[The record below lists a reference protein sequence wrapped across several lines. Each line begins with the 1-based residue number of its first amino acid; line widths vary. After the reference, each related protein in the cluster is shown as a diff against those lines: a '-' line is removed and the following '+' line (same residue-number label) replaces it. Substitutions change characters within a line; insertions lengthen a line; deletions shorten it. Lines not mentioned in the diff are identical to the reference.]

1 MWKSSFNFLNLCIL
15 EKVKPNKNYTLMNN
29 ALFQFERPANEP
41 VNSYAP
47 GTKEREELKKE
58 LKRQSSEKIEIPLII
73 GGKEIKTGDM
83 GKVVMPHD
91 HQHVL
96 AEYHKAGDKEV
107 QMAIDAA
114 MEAKQKWAEMPW
126 VERAS
131 IMMRVAE
138 LMTTKY
144 RYLMNA
150 STMLGQSKTPHQ
162 AEIEGVCEAAD
173 FLRFNSYFA
182 GNIYQDQPL
191 SIKGLVNRTE
201 YRPLEGFVFAITP
214 FNFTAIAS
222 NLPMAPALMGN
233 TSVWKPATTALLSN
247 YYLMKIYQEAGLP
260 DGVVNFLPGRG
271 SVIGKNILDNEYL
284 AGLHFTGSKP
294 TFDHLWKSIG
304 ENISKYHYY
313 PRIVGETGGKD
324 FVMVHN
330 SAHPQEVATALVRG
344 AYEYQGQ
351 KCSAA
356 SRTYIPKSMWDDVKS
371 RLEKTI
377 AELKMG
383 DVQDFENFMGAVIDE
398 ASFDNLAS
406 FIDKAKEDSDADVI
420 IGGGHD
426 KSKGFFIEPTVILA
440 KDPKYITMEEELFG
454 PVLTVYVYDD
464 EKYEETLELLNET
477 SIFGLTGAVFAN
489 DREAALLAENKL
501 RNAAGNFYINDKP
514 TGAVVGQQPFG
525 GARASGTNDKAGSF
539 LNLTR
544 WVSQRAI
551 KETFNPPRDY
561 KYPYMDKE

>member
-1 MWKSSFNFLNLCIL
+1 
-15 EKVKPNKNYTLMNN
+15 MNN
-29 ALFQFERPANEP
+29 ALFQFERPVNEP

-47 GTKEREELKKE
+47 GTKEREDLKKE
-58 LKRQSSEKIEIPLII
+58 LHRQTSQTIEIPLII
-73 GGKEIKTGDM
+73 GGKEIKTGNM

-114 MEAKQKWAEMPW
+114 MEAKKQWAEMPW

-138 LMTTKY
+138 LITTKY
-144 RYLMNA
+144 RYVMNA

-162 AEIEGVCEAAD
+162 SEIEGVCEAAD

-182 GNIYQDQPL
+182 GQIYNDQPL
-191 SIKGLVNRTE
+191 SINGLINRTE
-201 YRPLEGFVFAITP
+201 YRPLEGFVFAVTP

-222 NLPMAPALMGN
+222 NLPMSPALMGN
-233 TSVWKPATTALLSN
+233 TSVWKPATTSLLSN
-247 YYLMKIYQEAGLP
+247 YYLMQVYKEAGLP
-260 DGVVNFLPGRG
+260 DGVVNFVPGRG
-271 SVIGKNILDNEYL
+271 SLIGKNVMESEYF

-304 ENISKYHYY
+304 SNLEKYRYY

-324 FVMVHN
+324 FVMMHN
-330 SAHPQEVATALVRG
+330 SAGVQEVATALVRG

-356 SRTYIPKSMWDDVKS
+356 SRAYIPESVWPELKGK
-371 RLEKTI
+371 LETTI

-398 ASFDNLAS
+398 SSFDNLAS
-406 FIDKAKEDSDADVI
+406 FIDKAKEDSDAEVI

-426 KSKGFFIEPTVILA
+426 KSKGYFIEPTVILA

-454 PVLTVYVYDD
+454 PVLTIYVYADD
-464 EKYEETLELLNET
+464 KYEETLDLLDQT
-477 SIFGLTGAVFAN
+477 SIFALTGAVFAN
-489 DREAALLAENKL
+489 DREAALLAVNKL

-525 GARASGTNDKAGSF
+525 GARSSGTNDKAGSF

-551 KETFNPPRDY
+551 KETLVPPVDY
-561 KYPYMDKE
+561 KYPYMEKE